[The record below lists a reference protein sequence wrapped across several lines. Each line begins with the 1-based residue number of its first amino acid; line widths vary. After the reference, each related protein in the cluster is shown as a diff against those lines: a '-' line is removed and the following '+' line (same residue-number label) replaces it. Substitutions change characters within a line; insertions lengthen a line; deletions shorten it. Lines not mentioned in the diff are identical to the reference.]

1 MPNISSIVKN
11 VRNIMRQDRGVS
23 GDAQRLEQLGWMLFL
38 KILDEKDQE
47 LELIREGYTSVIPE
61 EFQWRNWA
69 TDPEGITGEE
79 LILFIDHPT
88 DGLFVHLKN
97 LQSAKAPQRAM
108 LVREVFDGSN
118 NYMKSG
124 FEMRKVINQLNGF
137 DFNNSDDR
145 HIFGTVYESILV
157 ELRDAGNKG
166 EYYTPRA
173 ITQLMTQMT
182 APKLGEKV
190 LDPAAGTGGFL
201 SAAIDHIRENEVHT
215 LDDEAILQKSIT
227 GWELKP
233 VSYVLGVTN
242 LILHGMD
249 VPDWHY
255 LDSLKTEYNT
265 IGPKQQVD
273 VILANPPF
281 GASIADGVETNFPA
295 TYRCRESADL
305 FVILMIQLLKPGGRC
320 AIVLP
325 DGCITGEGYKERI
338 REKLLTDCNLHTIVR
353 LPQSTFHPATVS
365 TNLLFFQKGT
375 PTKEIWYYEHRL
387 PEGQKSY
394 SKTKAIQFDEFA
406 PMLEWWENREENEVA
421 WKVKVEDLKKG
432 FDLDEKNPTSTIE
445 EQELSVTEC
454 LTEFRK
460 SLDRV
465 CAALASVEKE
475 YASR

>member
-1 MPNISSIVKN
+1 MPNISSIIKN
-11 VRNIMRQDRGVS
+11 VRNIMRNEDQGIS

-38 KILDEKDQE
+38 KIIDDKDQE
-47 LELIREGYTSVIPE
+47 LELIRKGYKSVIPE
-61 EFQWRNWA
+61 KFQWRTWA
-69 TDPEGITGEE
+69 ANPEGITGEE
-79 LILFIDHPT
+79 LLEFINDARS
-88 DGLFVHLKN
+88 GLFACLRELKST
-97 LQSAKAPQRAM
+97 SASQRAA

-118 NYMKSG
+118 NFMKSG
-124 FEMRKVINQLNGF
+124 YAMRKVINQLNGF

-145 HIFGTVYESILV
+145 HIFGTIYESILI

-182 APKLGEKV
+182 SPKLGQKV

-201 SAAIDHIRENEVHT
+201 SAAIDFIRAKEVHT
-215 LDDEAILQKSIT
+215 LDDEAVLQRSIT
-227 GWELKP
+227 GWEYKP
-233 VSYVLGVTN
+233 VAYVLGLTN

-249 VPDWHY
+249 VPDYHY
-255 LDSLKTEYNT
+255 QDSLKTEYNS

-281 GASIADGVETNFPA
+281 GAGIAAGVETNFPQSF
-295 TYRCRESADL
+295 RCRESADL

-325 DGCITGEGYKERI
+325 DGCITGDGYKERI
-338 REKLLTDCNLHTIVR
+338 REKLLTDCNLHTIIR

-375 PTKEIWYYEHRL
+375 PTKEIWYWEHRL

-394 SKTKAIQFDEFA
+394 SKTKAIQFEEFA
-406 PMLEWWENREENEVA
+406 PLIKWWDKREESDLA
-421 WKVKVEDLKKG
+421 WKVRVGDLKKG
-432 FDLDEKNPTSTIE
+432 FDLDVKNPHHAEEEANLTAVEIMSRIE
-445 EQELSVTEC
+445 QGFERS
-454 LTEFRK
+454 RK
-460 SLDRV
+460 HLEILRT
-465 CAALASVEKE
+465 LIK
-475 YASR
+475 